1 MKLIFT
7 LIFSAFFAV
16 YGIYFFKFHGPLSS
30 GQDIWGQFGDFVG
43 GTLNPILSFITI
55 YLLYKT
61 IVLQQES
68 LQKTQESLALS
79 RDSYELSKTELS
91 KSREFLD
98 SQNQLI
104 GLQKFEGAFY
114 EISKLIIEAVNTSK
128 HIFDGVEYIGSSGLD
143 ILLIKLLDEVEAK
156 KSITW
161 TNDFFDNN
169 ENFYSLIKLSSG
181 VFSLINK
188 SSLTQDEKNNYL
200 LLLASILPSCLIN
213 AICFIRLVGD
223 WPLSRHFED
232 CGFYEIAGIAEA
244 YDEILNLEKY
254 RN

>member
-79 RDSYELSKTELS
+79 RDSYELSKTELRDAPINLPRVSGKS
-91 KSREFLD
+91 KMHSAN
-98 SQNQLI
+98 S
-104 GLQKFEGAFY
+104 
-114 EISKLIIEAVNTSK
+114 
-128 HIFDGVEYIGSSGLD
+128 
-143 ILLIKLLDEVEAK
+143 
-156 KSITW
+156 
-161 TNDFFDNN
+161 
-169 ENFYSLIKLSSG
+169 
-181 VFSLINK
+181 
-188 SSLTQDEKNNYL
+188 
-200 LLLASILPSCLIN
+200 
-213 AICFIRLVGD
+213 AIR
-223 WPLSRHFED
+223 
-232 CGFYEIAGIAEA
+232 
-244 YDEILNLEKY
+244 
-254 RN
+254 